1 MSATHTPIKKILLVE
16 DEAPLANVMGIEL
29 KNAGYTVTH
38 VDNGKDAIA
47 AAQKTPFDLIL
58 LDIVMPVMD
67 GFECLGGIRTAKID
81 TPVMMLSNLSQD
93 EEKNK
98 AKKLGAIDYI
108 VKSNTTLEEIIEKI
122 KNV

>member
-29 KNAGYTVTH
+29 KNAGYIVTH

-47 AAQKTPFDLIL
+47 AAKKTPFDLIL

-81 TPVMMLSNLSQD
+81 TPVMMLSNLSQE

-108 VKSNTTLEEIIEKI
+108 VKSNTTLEEIIDKI

>member
-1 MSATHTPIKKILLVE
+1 ML
-16 DEAPLANVMGIEL
+16 
-29 KNAGYTVTH
+29 
-38 VDNGKDAIA
+38 